1 MSNTQNN
8 CSCCMQSFAQ
18 KEVAID
24 VSSAAE
30 QQHAELVA
38 ESGLPESHPA
48 FAKWRLVEG
57 IGHGAFSKV

>member
-1 MSNTQNN
+1 
-8 CSCCMQSFAQ
+8 MQSFAQ